1 MVSPELLNNGLD
13 KGIDYLSSLSS
24 FSGAI
29 KWATPSWD
37 LFLFTAYAGAVLFL
51 VFSFSRVKLP
61 LMLLSIYVSLVLMN
75 CFSPLDSWLSQKSSL
90 SYLWRIVIFSIV
102 FLIVYNL
109 VSRLSL
115 FAGAGLGSFW
125 HTILFGFFLIGLLI
139 STIFSFLPQQILDH
153 FMFLTKN
160 IFLNEPARSLW
171 LILPI
176 LNLIFV
182 RRKF

>member
-51 VFSFSRVKLP
+51 VFSFSRAKLP
-61 LMLLSIYVSLVLMN
+61 LMLLSIYVSVVLMN
-75 CFSPLDSWLSQKSSL
+75 CLSPLSNWLNQKSSL
-90 SYLWRIVIFSIV
+90 SYLWRIVIFLIV

-115 FAGAGLGSFW
+115 FSGAGLGSFW
-125 HTILFGFFLIGLLI
+125 QTILFGFFLVGLFI
-139 STIFSFLPQQILDH
+139 SIIFSFLPSQILNH
-153 FMFLTKN
+153 FMILTQN
-160 IFLNEPARSLW
+160 IFVNEPARSLW

-176 LNLIFV
+176 LSLVFV
-182 RRKF
+182 RRRF